1 MAAARYAAA
10 CPSVLFAVSV
20 LAAACA
26 STPQVV
32 DEPSQPSSATGYQFF
47 RSAGSPW
54 TTPVPDDAPVEPS
67 SAAYVQ
73 GFSGLEPVISV
84 RRFSVPVFVA
94 HENTPTYTVS
104 PTAEYSM
111 PGYTVENIR
120 IPDRAEP
127 DPDDDGHMA
136 VLDATTQCVVEF
148 YRARRDGAGWTAE
161 WINSTPADGNGIY
174 PDGLSTRAS
183 GFSSAAGLIWPDEL
197 RDGWIPHA
205 LVFAY
210 PNTRDDMIVGPATR
224 TDGWSAAAD
233 ALPMGAHLRLDPT
246 LDLDSLDLSPS
257 ERTIATALQQFGMVL
272 ADTGGGLTLYAAHPE
287 SFAADPYPPLLGNV
301 DYADISGIPFDRMQV
316 LSLGQPKER
325 YDGPP
330 IANRCNADSIE

>member
-1 MAAARYAAA
+1 MAAAQHTIVR
-10 CPSVLFAVSV
+10 PSVLLAVSILV
-20 LAAACA
+20 AGCA

-32 DEPSQPSSATGYQFF
+32 DEPDQPSSASGYQFF

-54 TTPVPDDAPVEPS
+54 TTPVPENAPIDPS
-67 SAAYVQ
+67 SAAYVRRLAE
-73 GFSGLEPVISV
+73 LEPVVSV

-94 HENTPTYTVS
+94 HEGTSTYTVS
-104 PTAEYSM
+104 PTAEYAV
-111 PGYTVENIR
+111 PGYTLEDVR

-136 VLDATTQCVVEF
+136 VLDSTTQCVFEF
-148 YRARRDGAGWTAE
+148 YRARRENGGWTAE

-183 GFSSAAGLIWPDEL
+183 GFSSVAGLIWPDEL

-210 PNTRDDMIVGPATR
+210 PYTREDVIVGSATR
-224 TDGWSAAAD
+224 TDGRSAARD
-233 ALPMGAHLRLDPT
+233 ALPIGAHLRLDPT
-246 LDLDSLDLSPS
+246 LNLDTLDLSPS

-287 SFAADPYPPLLGNV
+287 SFAADPYPPLLGDV
-301 DYADISGIPFDRMQV
+301 DYAGLSRIPFDRMQV
-316 LSLGQPKER
+316 LSLGEPKER

-330 IANRCNADSIE
+330 IANRCNADSID